1 MLDFDSKMKVALE
14 EQGGYY
20 FRYCDDML
28 FITKTELRDN
38 VEKFALNEIKQL
50 TLEINTKKTEIRDF
64 YRYGGQFRCKD
75 KKSLQYLGFTYD
87 GERKLIR
94 SAALAKF
101 SNRMKAG
108 VRSANKTVS
117 RKNHEFL
124 INGQPPTEKLKKK
137 KLYERYSHLG
147 GRNFLKYGYRAAK
160 IMKSSA
166 IKKQLKP
173 IWNRLQKE
181 IEK

>member
-1 MLDFDSKMKVALE
+1 MLDFDAKMKVTLE

-28 FITKTELRDN
+28 FITKTELRDS
-38 VEKFALNEIKQL
+38 VEKFALNEIQQL

-64 YRYGGQFRCKD
+64 YRYGGQLRCKD

-108 VRSANKTVS
+108 VRLAKKTVS

-124 INGQPPTEKLKKK
+124 IKGQPPTEKLK
-137 KLYERYSHLG
+137 S
-147 GRNFLKYGYRAAK
+147 
-160 IMKSSA
+160 
-166 IKKQLKP
+166 
-173 IWNRLQKE
+173 
-181 IEK
+181 

>member
-1 MLDFDSKMKVALE
+1 MLDFDSKMKTTLE
-14 EQGGYY
+14 SQGGHY

-28 FITKTELRDN
+28 FITKPHFRDD
-38 VEKFALNEIKQL
+38 VEALALDEIKKL
-50 TLEINTKKTEIRDF
+50 KLEINVDKTEIRDF
-64 YRYGGQFRCKD
+64 YRYGGQLRCKGN
-75 KKSLQYLGFTYD
+75 KSLQYLGFTFD

-108 VRSANKTVS
+108 VRAARKTVK
-117 RKNHEFL
+117 RTNFELIKN
-124 INGQPPTEKLKKK
+124 GAPPTEQLRKK

-147 GRNFLKYGYRAAK
+147 KRNFLSYGYRAARD
-160 IMKSSA
+160 MQSNA

-173 IWNRLQKE
+173 LWSRLQKE
-181 IEK
+181 MAK